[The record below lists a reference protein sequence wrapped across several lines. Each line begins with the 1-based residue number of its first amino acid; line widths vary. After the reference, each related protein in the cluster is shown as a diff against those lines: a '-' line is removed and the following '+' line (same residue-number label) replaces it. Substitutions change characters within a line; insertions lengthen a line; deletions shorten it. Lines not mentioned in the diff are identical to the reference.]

1 MAQSVIRRK
10 RCETANRPAL
20 ETVSLAA
27 HADAADTVKS
37 WVDWL
42 PYIDD
47 YLGTIKGPNV
57 KVRNQRAQAEM
68 KHADAALDFLGL
80 SKHAEK
86 GQWEPKPAID
96 HLGLLIDS
104 EPKRHQFKTTAKFLA
119 KIKRAAADLIGAAMR
134 NRRLVNDR
142 KLRSFCGLVQ
152 SKYLAIAPAQL
163 FLRSCHD
170 DLNKCHE
177 HVGLDGVAL
186 GKDIVATRKAIA
198 HQQAA
203 VMEETTRVRLPA
215 EHAQKVLL
223 AAF

>member
-1 MAQSVIRRK
+1 M
-10 RCETANRPAL
+10 C
-20 ETVSLAA
+20 
-27 HADAADTVKS
+27 
-37 WVDWL
+37 
-42 PYIDD
+42 
-47 YLGTIKGPNV
+47 
-57 KVRNQRAQAEM
+57 
-68 KHADAALDFLGL
+68 
-80 SKHAEK
+80 
-86 GQWEPKPAID
+86 
-96 HLGLLIDS
+96 
-104 EPKRHQFKTTAKFLA
+104 
-119 KIKRAAADLIGAAMR
+119 
-134 NRRLVNDR
+134 
-142 KLRSFCGLVQ
+142 FCGLVQ

>member
-57 KVRNQRAQAEM
+57 EVRNRRAQAEM

-104 EPKRHQFKTTAKFLA
+104 EQSWFKTTAKFLA

-142 KLRSFCGLVQ
+142 KLRSFCASVVWCR
-152 SKYLAIAPAQL
+152 ANI
-163 FLRSCHD
+163 
-170 DLNKCHE
+170 
-177 HVGLDGVAL
+177 
-186 GKDIVATRKAIA
+186 
-198 HQQAA
+198 
-203 VMEETTRVRLPA
+203 
-215 EHAQKVLL
+215 
-223 AAF
+223 